1 MKKIMILACLLVSQ
15 LTFSQ
20 TKFSKG
26 DQFVSVSYG
35 LGAIGVNWTDL
46 YSSYSNYSSFTFGPV
61 GVYYEK
67 AITDKIGIGKIG
79 IGGSINYLRNS
90 TSYDILSSNNSVSI
104 SQLAVALRGA
114 YHFELENKKIDP
126 YAGVGLVFSHFSY
139 KSSYSNDKFSFGSPL
154 GTQAFVGSRY
164 FFTDNIAAFAELGY
178 GLAYLNIGG
187 TYKF

>member
-1 MKKIMILACLLVSQ
+1 MKKLILLASLVVTQ

-20 TKFSKG
+20 SKFNKG
-26 DQFVSVSYG
+26 DQFASISYG
-35 LGAIGVNWTDL
+35 IGAIGVNWTDL
-46 YSSYSNYSSFTFGPV
+46 YSSYSNYSSLTFGPV

-79 IGGSINYLRNS
+79 LGGSINYLRNS
-90 TSYDILSSNNSVSI
+90 TSYDFLSSSNTISI
-104 SQLAVALRGA
+104 SQLAIALRGA
-114 YHFELENKKIDP
+114 YHFELENKKLDP
-126 YAGVGLVFSHFSY
+126 YAGLGLVFSHFSY
-139 KSSYSNDKFSFGSPL
+139 KSSISNTNFSFGSPL

-164 FFTDNIAAFAELGY
+164 YFTDNIAAFAEVGY